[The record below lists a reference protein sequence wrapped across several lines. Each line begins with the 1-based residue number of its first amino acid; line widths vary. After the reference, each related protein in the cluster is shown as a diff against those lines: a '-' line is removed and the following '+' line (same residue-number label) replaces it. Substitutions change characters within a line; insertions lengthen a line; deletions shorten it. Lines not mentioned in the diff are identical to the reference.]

1 MIHMKYQTFLSL
13 NIKRGSQ
20 IVPSAAVVIG
30 SLMVKKIMAASDS
43 GCSIQLYCIFKL
55 TECFLNLISTFLE
68 SCRNSICLLQS
79 VRVNLESLLL
89 HLVKSGE
96 IFNACAKRPE

>member
-1 MIHMKYQTFLSL
+1 
-13 NIKRGSQ
+13 
-20 IVPSAAVVIG
+20 
-30 SLMVKKIMAASDS
+30 MVKKIIAASDS

-96 IFNACAKRPE
+96 IYDAACKMARRAYIFRLKDP